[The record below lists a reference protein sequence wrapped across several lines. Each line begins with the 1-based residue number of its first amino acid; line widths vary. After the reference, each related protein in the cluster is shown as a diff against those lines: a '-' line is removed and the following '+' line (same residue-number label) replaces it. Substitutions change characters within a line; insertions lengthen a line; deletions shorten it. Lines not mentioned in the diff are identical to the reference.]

1 MSATALRRVRPGRS
15 LFQSYPRRLTTT
27 TAARAQNEDSTPGWS
42 GRKSD
47 EHAVNRSAND
57 PQSKAAKEGQEE
69 RAKTGGEK
77 GTGTGT
83 GSAATSRRDE
93 KDSNRRAK
101 EEHPEA
107 PEPVIGMNEE
117 RGGKGH

>member
-1 MSATALRRVRPGRS
+1 MSSSALRTVRLGRS
-15 LFQSYPRRLTTT
+15 LFQSYSRPLSTTT
-27 TAARAQNEDSTPGWS
+27 PARAQNEDSTPGWS

-69 RAKTGGEK
+69 RAKTDAPK
-77 GTGTGT
+77 GTG
-83 GSAATSRRDE
+83 SDATSRRDE